1 MAAPGTARKHLKIW
15 STHSKRSGA
24 DQFSWAGMWLLGEI
38 VWVLKQCAQFTQPT
52 LTVNPQ
58 TFRTTRSGA
67 VSYFAGGDPAY
78 PKDTGFA
85 LKDWVKCEA
94 TDAAE

>member
-1 MAAPGTARKHLKIW
+1 
-15 STHSKRSGA
+15 
-24 DQFSWAGMWLLGEI
+24 MWLLGEI
-38 VWVLKQCAQFTQPT
+38 VWVLTQCAKFTQPT

-67 VSYFAGGDPAY
+67 VAYFAGGDPAY